1 MRTKTQQSGFS
12 LIEILIGMT
21 IGLIVI
27 LVIMQTMSLFEG
39 QRKTSSSA
47 ADMQSNG
54 LLSLYSLEQDVRLAG
69 YGLIANYQGVGDLP
83 CLKINGYGTAPGV
96 FDATPILINTSG
108 VQDSITISRLEVDM
122 GGLVTGGQ
130 AARFISSVPN
140 QASLLA
146 ATGLRIDATPGAI
159 SGVRSRMVGSYPA
172 GATGPNQFT
181 YTAIN
186 SPADTVLVASASGV
200 AAPLDCSLVA
210 VSNLVSGGAYIP
222 EVINTSGVSAVPV
235 VVGSWSAVSVSQVG
249 WDGIKVPGS
258 IALPMSAVTSAVPA
272 SSVMSFVAVNNAGF
286 DTSRTPVFPAGGYPV
301 SSVLHNLGANP
312 ALIRTTFAVNQLRQF
327 TKQINNF
334 PAEVI
339 AENIVSIQA
348 QYGTAAVGS
357 SSINCW
363 VNPTWGLNP
372 NSGAC
377 PGGST
382 ANWSAAG
389 LQASKTNMKRIKA
402 IRVAI
407 VARNNLREKA
417 TQGTCTTTPSAPISW
432 LNGPVIDL
440 TADPE
445 WQCYRYKVYQTIIPL
460 HNVILGNL

>member
-108 VQDSITISRLEVDM
+108 VQDSITISRLEADM
-122 GGLVTGGQ
+122 GGLTTGGQ
-130 AARFISSVPN
+130 AARILNSVAN
-140 QASLLA
+140 QASLFA
-146 ATGLRIDATPGAI
+146 PAGVPTDATPGAI

-181 YTAIN
+181 YAAIS
-186 SPADTVLVASASGV
+186 SPADTVLVASAYGV

-210 VSNLVSGGAYIP
+210 VSGLVAGGAYIP
-222 EVINTSGVSAVPV
+222 EVFNTSNVIVNGV
-235 VVGSWSAVSVSQVG
+235 Q
-249 WDGIKVPGS
+249 PGS
-258 IALPMSAVTSAVPA
+258 SVASAVPA
-272 SSVMSFVAVNNAGF
+272 FSDMSFVAVNNAGF
-286 DTSRTPVFPAGGYPV
+286 DTTKAPVFPAGGYPV
-301 SSVLHNLGANP
+301 NSVLHNLGANP

-377 PGGST
+377 PGGSS

-389 LQASKTNMKRIKA
+389 LQASKTNIKRIKA